1 MAQIRTRTGRL
12 YYPNRFARALFQVM
26 EAQIGEPS
34 LPNVLSVA
42 QHDQPIYQVYL
53 EHLPPDTLDRAYDF
67 AALAAINQALNVV
80 YGQRAG
86 RGLALSLGR
95 GWFHQGFKSFGAL
108 AGMDDPAAA
117 ALPLDTRCR
126 LALNALA
133 QIFTHFSDQ
142 HTWLEETEQVF
153 RCIVDPCAMAWGLR
167 AERPICHPM
176 VGLLQACV
184 QWVGGSGIVRETHC
198 RAVEGG
204 ACIFVINKLE
214 PAEGHHE
221 WISHAS

>member
-1 MAQIRTRTGRL
+1 L
-12 YYPNRFARALFQVM
+12 YYPNRFARSLFQVM
-26 EAQIGEPS
+26 EAQMGEPS

-53 EHLPPDTLDRAYDF
+53 DHIPPDTLDRAFDF

-95 GWFHQGFKSFGAL
+95 AWFHQGFKNFGAL
-108 AGMDDPAAA
+108 AGMEDPAVM
-117 ALPLDTRCR
+117 ALPPDVRCR
-126 LALNALA
+126 LALGALA

-142 HTWLEETEQVF
+142 RSTLEENDQVF
-153 RCIVDPCAMAWGLR
+153 RYIVDPCAMAWGLR
-167 AERPICHPM
+167 SERPMCHFI

-184 QWVGGSGIVRETHC
+184 QWAGGSGIVRETHC

-204 ACIFVINKLE
+204 ACIFAINKYE
-214 PAEGHHE
+214 NQQKDIPNG
-221 WISHAS
+221 